1 MAASPVLPASGP
13 NESRLKQ
20 ERKCCG
26 DPLLRVDDN
35 RAFPV
40 PWQHLINAKINT
52 LFCANQKQ
60 IPDRRFAAS
69 GMAKYLR
76 APR

>member
-1 MAASPVLPASGP
+1 MATSPVLPAFGP
-13 NESRLKQ
+13 NEPRLKQ

-26 DPLLRVDDN
+26 EPLLRVDDD

-40 PWQHLINAKINT
+40 PWQHLINATINT
-52 LFCANQKQ
+52 LLCANQKQ

-69 GMAKYLR
+69 GMANYLR